1 MLNCRIPTR
10 PRLQKQDGGT
20 MWRPFSR
27 RLLGVALGTVL
38 AACGSDLTLP
48 DDGSPPP
55 DDRSPAALRIES
67 GNGQQERVGRR
78 LKEPL
83 VVRLTD
89 ASTRPVANVPVTFEF
104 QGSVPD
110 AEVDPTI
117 TTTDEDGL

>member
-1 MLNCRIPTR
+1 MSVPASRPYAKVSHSDTPT
-10 PRLQKQDGGT
+10 PSEAGWWT

-110 AEVDPTI
+110 AEVD
-117 TTTDEDGL
+117 